1 MAHMIETVT
10 WNGGVTLFRTEGAGS
25 RDLKVTL
32 RSNGGARRDLH
43 FPAAD
48 GSLDVAGLGPDA
60 QCEATVRPAA
70 LLARLRMG
78 QQHFTVRAEPRPFRV
93 LVSGSG
99 RCGTQ
104 TFAHWL
110 DGMTFQD
117 GEPVDARHESLAA
130 HVLSAIIEGDTAT
143 VARVVRGQQHNI
155 ESAPFYALVA
165 GHLQADRI
173 VQLVRDGRRVVQSGV
188 NRGWYDNET
197 VWNRIKPRF
206 EGDVFTNCCHFWRH
220 ANAELEKVADL
231 RVRLE
236 DLSTDLG
243 AQAKTLADLG
253 IAPSDVPFPH
263 ANKGQGSSAASH
275 WTEDQRRV
283 FTEICGELMDRY
295 YPGWQQDW

>member
-1 MAHMIETVT
+1 MTEAVT
-10 WNGGVTLFRTEGAGS
+10 WQGGITLYRVSGVES
-25 RDLKVTL
+25 RDLKVAL
-32 RSNGGARRDLH
+32 QAGAGDVRELD
-43 FPAAD
+43 FAAAD
-48 GSLDVAGLGPDA
+48 PALDIDGLDPDV
-60 QCEATVRPAA
+60 QYDLTVRPAS
-70 LLARLRMG
+70 LLARLRQG
-78 QQHFTVRAEPRPFRV
+78 RQQFQVHPRPRPFRV

-117 GEPVDARHESLAA
+117 GTAVNARHEALAL
-130 HVLSAIIEGDTAT
+130 HVLRAIIAGDMQT
-143 VARVVRGQQHNI
+143 VARVAGGQQHNI
-155 ESAPFYALVA
+155 ESAPFYALA
-165 GHLQADRI
+165 ADQLRADRI
-173 VQLVRDGRRVVQSGV
+173 VQLVRDGRRVVQSGM
-188 NRGWYDNET
+188 NRGWYDNDS

-231 RVRLE
+231 RIRLE
-236 DLSTDLG
+236 DLSTDG
-243 AQAKTLADLG
+243 AAQARILADLS

-275 WTEDQRRV
+275 WTGDQRRV

-295 YPGWQQDW
+295 YPHWQENW